1 MQDLPPHPLGELEAA
16 VLEVLW
22 TSREPLAVREVLAKV
37 RRKPALAY
45 TTVLTVLDR
54 LHGKGVVVREKDG
67 KAYRYAPRVTREAW
81 FGERAARA
89 LAGAKP
95 GGDEALLVAFLDSTE
110 RVDPHLLDKLSELI
124 LARRKGKTK

>member
-1 MQDLPPHPLGELEAA
+1 MSDATTAPLGELEAA

-22 TSREPLAVREVLAKV
+22 SSPSALSVREVLGRV
-37 RRKPALAY
+37 RRRPALAY

-67 KAYRYAPRVTREAW
+67 KAYRYAPSTTREAW
-81 FGERAARA
+81 FGERAART

-95 GGDEALLVAFLDSTE
+95 GDDAVLVAFLDSTE
-110 RVDPHLLDKLSELI
+110 KVDPGLLDKLSRLI
-124 LARRKGKTK
+124 AARRKGKSQ